1 MTLNTPLLWVL
12 FPLVIA
18 AIVGALYQRKAL
30 SIILTVITAFGLALL
45 AALFPENLTLSIG
58 PLRLVFSENL
68 AILGRQITVK
78 YEILPFIS
86 LIYAMTGL
94 WTLSSWFPNT
104 PVAFRPISLVLT
116 ALLTAAA
123 GVEPFLYAAVLIQI
137 AILVSVPMLSQGGG
151 ATDRGILRY
160 LTLQTLAMPLIL
172 LAGWLLTGVET
183 LPADSPLVGQ
193 STILLGLG
201 FALWLGIFP
210 FHSWIPMVTQRSR
223 PNVVGFLVFL
233 FPTTILVFSLNF
245 FNRYT
250 FLRNLPNLAE
260 TLQLFGVV
268 MIVIGGLW
276 TAFQTDLKRAFGFS
290 VLTES
295 GFSLAALGL
304 ISQGGL
310 NWLMLLFP
318 LRALG
323 FWLWS
328 FALTALE
335 NHAEE
340 LTFESVRGIAR
351 QFPILSAGL
360 ILAQFSIAGMPLLAS
375 FPIKL
380 ALLSA
385 TLNAG
390 TAFGLWSF
398 IGNLGLFLF
407 TLRLLFSLLTPQDEN
422 TFEKWRL
429 SEKSNEYLPVLIM
442 ILILVLLGLF
452 PNNFMDGILNTLTA
466 FTQLQ

>member
-1 MTLNTPLLWVL
+1 VTLNTPLLWVL

-210 FHSWIPMVTQRSR
+210 FHSWIPMVAQRSR

-233 FPTTILVFSLNF
+233 FPNHNPCLQSELFQSLHLPQKPAKPGGNAAII
-245 FNRYT
+245 RCGDDCDWR
-250 FLRNLPNLAE
+250 LMDSLPNRFEARLWFFCADRERFLSRGTRSDFARRFELAD
-260 TLQLFGVV
+260 
-268 MIVIGGLW
+268 
-276 TAFQTDLKRAFGFS
+276 A
-290 VLTES
+290 
-295 GFSLAALGL
+295 
-304 ISQGGL
+304 
-310 NWLMLLFP
+310 
-318 LRALG
+318 
-323 FWLWS
+323 
-328 FALTALE
+328 
-335 NHAEE
+335 
-340 LTFESVRGIAR
+340 
-351 QFPILSAGL
+351 
-360 ILAQFSIAGMPLLAS
+360 
-375 FPIKL
+375 
-380 ALLSA
+380 
-385 TLNAG
+385 
-390 TAFGLWSF
+390 
-398 IGNLGLFLF
+398 
-407 TLRLLFSLLTPQDEN
+407 
-422 TFEKWRL
+422 
-429 SEKSNEYLPVLIM
+429 PVS
-442 ILILVLLGLF
+442 
-452 PNNFMDGILNTLTA
+452 P
-466 FTQLQ
+466 

>member
-12 FPLVIA
+12 FSLVMA

-30 SIILTVITAFGLALL
+30 SIVLTAFTAFGLALL
-45 AALFPENLTLSIG
+45 AALFPENLVLSIG
-58 PLRLVFSENL
+58 PLRLVFTENL
-68 AILGRQITVK
+68 AILGRQITVR
-78 YEILPFIS
+78 YEILHFIS
-86 LIYAMTGL
+86 LIYVMTGL
-94 WTLSSWFPNT
+94 WALSSWFPNT

-116 ALLTAAA
+116 ALLTAAV

-137 AILVSVPMLSQGGG
+137 AILVSVPMLSQGAGT
-151 ATDRGILRY
+151 TDRGILRY

-210 FHSWIPMVTQRSR
+210 FHSWIPMVAQRSR
-223 PNVVGFLVFL
+223 PNVVGFLTFL

-250 FLRNLPNLAE
+250 FLRTLPNLAE
-260 TLQLFGVV
+260 TLQWFGVL
-268 MIVIGGLW
+268 MIVMGGLW
-276 TAFQTDLKRAFGFS
+276 TAFQTNLKRAFGYS

-295 GFSLAALGL
+295 GFSLLALGL

-310 NWLMLLFP
+310 NWMMLLFP

-328 FALTALE
+328 YALTALE
-335 NHAEE
+335 NHTEM
-340 LTFESVRGIAR
+340 LTFDSVRGLAR
-351 QFPILSAGL
+351 RYPILSAGL

-390 TAFGLWSF
+390 TALGVWSF

-407 TLRLLFSLLTPQDEN
+407 TLRLLYSLLTPEDEKS
-422 TFEKWRL
+422 FERWQL
-429 SEKSNEYLPVLIM
+429 LEKSNEYLPVLIM
-442 ILILVLLGLF
+442 VLALVLLGLF
-452 PNNFMDGILNTLTA
+452 PNNFIDAILNTLTA